1 MLTSLRA
8 IGVLEN
14 DAELDNEDVA
24 AVGGQVGGARLAGGA
39 EAHDPWSGT
48 GAWESSPGE
57 FARLRAAL
65 EQPPGIYSAS
75 EAL

>member
-39 EAHDPWSGT
+39 EAHPCPGPEHGSPRRASSRGSGR
-48 GAWESSPGE
+48 P
-57 FARLRAAL
+57 
-65 EQPPGIYSAS
+65 
-75 EAL
+75 